1 MTSQPD
7 KSRPSRLYYGY
18 VVVAAAVVIQL
29 VGWGTFGAFGVF
41 VKPFQTQFETSRA
54 AVSGVASLVLLVHG
68 IFSIVMGNLS
78 DRFGPRVVMSACGV
92 IYALG
97 IFLTSRT
104 TALWQLYITY
114 GVIAGIGVAALD
126 VVLLS
131 AIARWFN
138 NRRGIMTGIV
148 KAGAGA
154 GHLTIPLTAGLM
166 IVALDWRS
174 SYAILA
180 GVNVFVILLVS
191 QFLRRDPSTMGLK
204 ADGNGSGVAGPES
217 GLSLKQA
224 SRTWQF
230 WSAVAIYFTVLF
242 CTYTVQVHVAAYASG
257 LGFSVAASAAF
268 LSIIGGSSIVG
279 RFGMGAVGDK
289 LGIRRT
295 YVFSA
300 VVLCLSLVALML
312 VRQPWMLYAI
322 IPFYG
327 FAHGSTYSLISP
339 LVAKLFGTR
348 SQGAIYGV
356 VIFGGTVGG
365 AGGPLLAGEIFDRTA
380 SYTTAFL
387 ILAIAAG
394 VGTVLLALLKPIPG
408 RERLR

>member
-1 MTSQPD
+1 M
-7 KSRPSRLYYGY
+7 
-18 VVVAAAVVIQL
+18 
-29 VGWGTFGAFGVF
+29 
-41 VKPFQTQFETSRA
+41 
-54 AVSGVASLVLLVHG
+54 LLVHG

-387 ILAIAAG
+387 ILAVAAG